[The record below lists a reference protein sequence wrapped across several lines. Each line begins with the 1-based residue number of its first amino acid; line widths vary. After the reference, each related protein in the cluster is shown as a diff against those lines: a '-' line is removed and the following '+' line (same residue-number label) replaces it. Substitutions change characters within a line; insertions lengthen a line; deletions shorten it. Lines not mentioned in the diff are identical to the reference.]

1 MLEILMIKSK
11 IIIFVTLLGFVVSG
25 CGFWGIR
32 GNGRVKDETRTIED
46 FQRIQ
51 AGGAFTIKI
60 NVGQPTTL
68 KISAEDNLLGYIKT
82 NVKGNTL
89 IIDTRKNI
97 SPRKEILIEITTPE
111 LVVVDA
117 SGANNITVHGIK
129 GTHFNVDLS
138 GAGNISLSG
147 VVEKFNAELS
157 GAGNIN
163 AKELKAKVVHVSVS
177 GAASADVYAKE
188 SLDASVS
195 GVGSIDYY
203 GNPPDTKTNVSGVGS
218 ISRK

>member
-1 MLEILMIKSK
+1 MKSK
-11 IIIFVTLLGFVVSG
+11 IILLATLLGFVVSG

-32 GNGRVKDETRTIED
+32 GNGRVKEEKRTIEN

-60 NVGQPTTL
+60 NVGQPTSL
-68 KISAEDNLLGYIKT
+68 KIRAEENLLTYIKT

-89 IIDTRKNI
+89 IIDTRNNI
-97 SPRKEILIEITTPE
+97 SPRKEILIEITTPDLE
-111 LVVVDA
+111 FINA
-117 SGANNITVHGIK
+117 SGANNITARGVK
-129 GTHFNVDLS
+129 GSQFDVTLS

-147 VVEKFNAELS
+147 EVEKFKAELS

-163 AKELKAKVVHVSVS
+163 AKELKANEVRVSVS
-177 GAASADVYAKE
+177 GAASADVFAKK
-188 SLDASVS
+188 SLEASVS

-203 GNPPDTKTNVSGVGS
+203 GNPAETKTNVSGVGS